1 MGFHAAATVRS
12 LSPTSATCDGLNAE
26 SHQTRLTRAIP
37 RGAGRRPPGD
47 RLRSHLSGIVGTG
60 NNINAGDTFLHHCP
74 AYDNN
79 TTPG

>member
-37 RGAGRRPPGD
+37 RGAGRRPPSD
-47 RLRSHLSGIVGTG
+47 RLRRHLSGVVGAGTNTG
-60 NNINAGDTFLHHCP
+60 NAFLHHGP
-74 AYDNN
+74 AHYNN
-79 TTPG
+79 TGPG